1 MPANAAIPI
10 ATLYSFL
17 LVLSRVAG
25 AFIFV
30 PIPGVRSTPGPA
42 RVVVS
47 LSFTM
52 ALYPLW
58 PAVTTAQ
65 PGMGWLAGALLA
77 EAMLGIAVGLA
88 MTFLTEAFLICA
100 QMAGLQAGYAYA
112 STVDPTTQADSS
124 VLLVFAQLT
133 AGLLFFSLGL
143 HREVLRLFAHT
154 LEICPPGQMAFDR
167 QGAEALARLGG
178 TMFTTGL
185 RMAFPVIALL
195 VMVDLAL
202 ALMGRINAQLQLL
215 TLAMSVKML
224 ASLVVLGFVSALFPR
239 IFRAYA
245 AEILSAVRA
254 ILVH

>member
-1 MPANAAIPI
+1 MPASTAIPVG
-10 ATLYSFL
+10 TVYSFL
-17 LVLSRVAG
+17 LVLARVAG
-25 AFIFV
+25 AFVFV
-30 PIPGVRSTPGPA
+30 PIPGVRNAPNTA
-42 RVVVS
+42 RVVVA

-58 PAVTTAQ
+58 PEVRQAQ
-65 PGMGWLAGALLA
+65 PGMGWLTGALAA
-77 EAMLGIAVGLA
+77 ESMLGITIGLA
-88 MTFLTEAFLICA
+88 MTFLTEAFLLCA

-112 STVDPTTQADSS
+112 STVDPTTQADSG

-154 LEICPPGQMAFDR
+154 LEVCPPGQMAIDR
-167 QGAEALARLGG
+167 HGAEALIRLGG
-178 TMFTTGL
+178 SMFSTGIRL
-185 RMAFPVIALL
+185 AFPVIALL

-224 ASLVVLGFVSALFPR
+224 ASLVVLAFVAALFPR
-239 IFRAYA
+239 VFRAYGTELLA
-245 AEILSAVRA
+245 AARAV
-254 ILVH
+254 LGH